1 MKIRI
6 KRDLPLYGNEVLPRG
21 WYNVAWE
28 LKENELSG
36 PGYVLDT
43 PQGYVGVFEG
53 EYTTKEEWM
62 NPEVVVAITNGVV
75 KVLGAVALL
84 MVVYFIWRRQ

>member
-53 EYTTKEEWM
+53 EYTTKEEWTEM
-62 NPEVVVAITNGVV
+62 VTVV
-75 KVLGAVALL
+75 KVLGSVALL